1 MREFAGRLIAYETK
15 VNKAYATRPQAAFPV
30 VEKLRPQLANLLGNA
45 GFRALLARSLAL
57 ANEEVPWLRALHVN
71 SDGFL
76 DGLDEREA
84 KVAADETFEGRVVLL
99 AQLLGLM
106 VAFIGE
112 GLTLQLV
119 RDGWPKLPTNNFDID
134 KEINDGTK

>member
-1 MREFAGRLIAYETK
+1 MREFAGRLISYGTK
-15 VNKAYATRPQAAFPV
+15 ADKASATKLQAVFPV
-30 VEKLRPQLANLLGNA
+30 IESLRPQLANLLGNA

-71 SDGFL
+71 SDGCV
-76 DGLDEREA
+76 DGLDEHVA
-84 KVAADETFEGRVVLL
+84 KVAADEIYEGRVVLL

-106 VAFIGE
+106 VALIGE

-119 RDGWPKLPTNNFDID
+119 HDVWPKLSVDDFNFDKGD
-134 KEINDGTK
+134 

>member
-15 VNKAYATRPQAAFPV
+15 ANKASATKLQAVFPV

-71 SDGFL
+71 SDGFV
-76 DGLDEREA
+76 DGLDEHEA
-84 KVAADETFEGRVVLL
+84 KVTADETFEGRVVLL

-112 GLTLQLV
+112 GLTLQLM
-119 RDGWPKLPTNNFDID
+119 RDVWPKLSVKDLDID
-134 KEINDGTK
+134 KEIKDGTK

>member
-15 VNKAYATRPQAAFPV
+15 ANEAYAKRPQAAFAV
-30 VEKLRPQLANLLGNA
+30 VEKFRPQLANLLGNA

-57 ANEEVPWLRALHVN
+57 ANEEVPWLCTLHVN

-84 KVAADETFEGRVVLL
+84 KVAADETLQGRVVLL

-119 RDGWPKLPTNNFDID
+119 RDGWPKLPVNNFDID

>member
-1 MREFAGRLIAYETK
+1 MREFAGRLISYGTK
-15 VNKAYATRPQAAFPV
+15 ADKASATKLQAVFPV
-30 VEKLRPQLANLLGNA
+30 IESLRPQLANLLGNA

-71 SDGFL
+71 SDGFV
-76 DGLDEREA
+76 DGWDEHTA
-84 KVAADETFEGRVVLL
+84 KVGADETFEARVVLL

-119 RDGWPKLPTNNFDID
+119 RDVWPKLSANDFYLDMEID
-134 KEINDGTK
+134 DGTK